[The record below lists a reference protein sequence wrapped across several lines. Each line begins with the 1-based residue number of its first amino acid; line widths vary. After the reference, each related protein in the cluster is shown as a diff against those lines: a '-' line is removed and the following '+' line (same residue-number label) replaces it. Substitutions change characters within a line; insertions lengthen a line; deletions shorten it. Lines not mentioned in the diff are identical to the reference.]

1 MMLTPTNKPKPNKT
15 ELKLKLNKNTT
26 TDKEKAKYVWDTSDI
41 ALAEVDQSYI
51 FSVLKKKCYEFPL
64 FSNQEIHTGKIL
76 GKGGFSNV
84 YEIINIE
91 LLNNNEPELELE
103 QPIIVNNINDN
114 NNETK
119 NDYYDLNNYSSNSN
133 INLNLNLNDS
143 STSLKS
149 SFKKGH
155 DTTAIDDDNNTSHYD
170 VKEARLIMKQRV
182 TRFGLNRYAIK
193 RLRPDLKSEL
203 DYARGSIDL
212 AIEIKFMSVLV
223 HPNIVKMRG
232 ISNTIQTAEGG
243 RVSLDTFII
252 MDRLYGTLEDK
263 INTEWIKKQLQINME
278 FLEQSNSCCSFFCG
292 GGCFGNKTNKNNNSI
307 VQNEYEYNTNQLLK
321 ERLLVAYDLT
331 VAFQYMH
338 SLRLVYR
345 DIKPQSKF
353 LFHGKAFF
361 FFFSFP
367 YCTRLLYYI
376 SLSTVDVLHA
386 RTNARTHSLT
396 LSLLFKKILV
406 LI

>member
-1 MMLTPTNKPKPNKT
+1 MLTPTNKLNNN
-15 ELKLKLNKNTT
+15 NKNITTTTTTTTT

-103 QPIIVNNINDN
+103 QPIVVNNND
-114 NNETK
+114 NETK
-119 NDYYDLNNYSSNSN
+119 NNYYDLNNYSSNSN
-133 INLNLNLNDS
+133 INLNLNLNLNDSS

-149 SFKKGH
+149 SLRKCH
-155 DTTAIDDDNNTSHYD
+155 HTTAIDDDNNNTSHYD
-170 VKEARLIMKQRV
+170 IKEARLIMKQHV

-263 INTEWIKKQLQINME
+263 INTEWMIKQLQINMD
-278 FLEQSNSCCSFFCG
+278 FLEQSNSCCSFFC

-361 FFFSFP
+361 FFFSF
-367 YCTRLLYYI
+367 LLYSATVLY
-376 SLSTVDVLHA
+376 LSFYCRCFT
-386 RTNARTHSLT
+386 RTHERT
-396 LSLLFKKILV
+396 HALSHSISSF
-406 LI
+406 